1 MTVVFFVDP
10 ELVKDS
16 EQDGLDTITLSYTM
30 YPVRQTEPPRVG
42 ERSNARPDEAEAIR
56 AVPQGRC

>member
-16 EQDGLDTITLSYTM
+16 EQDGLNTITLSYTM
-30 YPVRQTEPPRVG
+30 YPVRQPEPPRAQSAPAPG
-42 ERSNARPDEAEAIR
+42 RS
-56 AVPQGRC
+56 

>member
-10 ELVKDS
+10 KLVTDS

-30 YPVRQTEPPRVG
+30 YPVRQPETPRVENSATRAPG
-42 ERSNARPDEAEAIR
+42 RS
-56 AVPQGRC
+56 

>member
-10 ELVKDS
+10 EIVKDP

-30 YPVRQTEPPRVG
+30 YPVRPQAQGAEPATRG
-42 ERSNARPDEAEAIR
+42 RS
-56 AVPQGRC
+56 